1 MSLRLYEYPTKYR
14 ELWERIEDDSEG
26 SPVEGEG
33 ACVVGGV
40 GKAEFDSL
48 EDSYSDKVENIGK
61 LIQSLRATA
70 DALDTESARLKARA
84 TSIKRKVDWLKS
96 YVVDSMRE
104 LGREKIEGG
113 VLVVSLTRN
122 QRVEL
127 SDFEPIPDRFVTI
140 VEDRKIDKAG
150 IRQALK
156 DGEDVPGARL
166 VDTHSIKIR

>member
-1 MSLRLYEYPTKYR
+1 MSLRLYEYPDKYR
-14 ELWERIEDDSEG
+14 ELWARIEDDAEG

-33 ACVVGGV
+33 TCVVGGV
-40 GKAEFDSL
+40 GREEFDAL

-70 DALDTESARLKARA
+70 DALDTESARLRARA
-84 TSIKRKVDWLKS
+84 ASIKRKIDWLKS

-104 LGREKIEGG
+104 LGRDKIEGG

-127 SDFEPIPDRFVTI
+127 SDIQPIPDRFVTI

-156 DGEDVPGARL
+156 DGEDVPGVRL
-166 VDTHSIKIR
+166 VETHSIKIR

>member
-1 MSLRLYEYPTKYR
+1 MSLRLYEYPDKYR
-14 ELWERIEDDSEG
+14 ELWARIESADEG
-26 SPVEGEG
+26 SPVEGTAG
-33 ACVVGGV
+33 CVVSGV
-40 GKAEFDSL
+40 GREEFDSL

-61 LIQSLRATA
+61 LIQSLKATA
-70 DALDTESARLKARA
+70 EALDTEATRLSRRSK
-84 TSIKRKVDWLKS
+84 SIKRKIDWLKS

-104 LGREKIEGG
+104 LGRDKIEGG

-127 SDFEPIPDRFVTI
+127 SDIQPIPDEFVTV
-140 VEDRKIDKAG
+140 VEDRKVDKAG

-156 DGEDVPGARL
+156 DGKDVPGARL

>member
-1 MSLRLYEYPTKYR
+1 MSLRLYEYPEAYR
-14 ELWERIEDDSEG
+14 ELWARIEAEAEG
-26 SPVEGEG
+26 LADTDENPVAAGRG
-33 ACVVGGV
+33 
-40 GKAEFDSL
+40 EFDAL
-48 EDSYSDKVENIGK
+48 EGDYSDKVENIGK
-61 LIQSLRATA
+61 LIQSLRATC

-84 TSIKRKVDWLKS
+84 ASIKRKIDWLKS

-104 LGREKIEGG
+104 LGRDKIEGG
-113 VLVVSLTRN
+113 VLIVSLTRN

-127 SDFEPIPDRFVTI
+127 SDLEPVPSRFVTV
-140 VEDRKIDKAG
+140 VEEQKIDKAG

>member
-1 MSLRLYEYPTKYR
+1 MSLRLYEYPDKYR
-14 ELWERIEDDSEG
+14 ELWERFENESDQHMQ
-26 SPVEGEG
+26 G
-33 ACVVGGV
+33 AERHESVGRE
-40 GKAEFDSL
+40 EFDKL
-48 EDSYSDKVENIGK
+48 EVDYGEKVENIGK

-84 TSIKRKVDWLKS
+84 ASIKRKIDWLKS
-96 YVVDSMRE
+96 YVVDSMRT
-104 LGREKIEGG
+104 LGRDKIEGG

-127 SDFEPIPDRFVTI
+127 SDIQPIPDRFVTV
-140 VEDRKIDKAG
+140 VEEQKIDKAG